1 MTIVNPLK
9 GEVAIPE
16 IGKGFFVAFTLADIA
31 ALEAE
36 YGRDFFNDMEQA
48 CVDRAFPDLTKILAI
63 GLRKRN
69 SKGEVEKVGDDDEF
83 FDELHQREDFDM
95 GCVAQPIMDA
105 ISKSWLGKTHAQLV
119 EEAIE
124 ARKKQDADN
133 LKRAKEAAE
142 ENGLPFNEALSD
154 GLFKLLTYMAS
165 TQSPSGN

>member
-1 MTIVNPLK
+1 MAVNPLK

-16 IGKGFFVAFTLADIA
+16 IGKGYLVAFTLADIA

-36 YGRDFFNDMEQA
+36 YGRDYFNDMEQA
-48 CVDRAFPDLTKILAI
+48 CVDRSFTDLTKILAI
-63 GLRKRN
+63 GLRKRS
-69 SKGEVEKVGDDDEF
+69 SKGEVEKVGDDEEF
-83 FDELHQREDFDM
+83 FDDLHQREGFDM

-124 ARKKQDADN
+124 ARKKQDAEN

-142 ENGLPFNEALSD
+142 EAGIPFPEALQSE
-154 GLFKLLTYMAS
+154 LYRLLTNLAS

>member
-1 MTIVNPLK
+1 MTVNPLK

-16 IGKGFFVAFTLADIA
+16 IGKGYFVAFTLSDIA

-63 GLRKRN
+63 GLRKRT
-69 SKGEVEKVGDDDEF
+69 SKGEVEKVGDDEEF
-83 FDELHQREDFDM
+83 FDDLHQRDDFDM

-119 EEAIE
+119 EEAVE
-124 ARKKQDADN
+124 ARKKQDAEN

-142 ENGLPFNEALSD
+142 ESGIPFDQALSSE
-154 GLFKLLTYMAS
+154 LYRLLTHLAS
-165 TQSPSGN
+165 AQPQSGN

>member
-1 MTIVNPLK
+1 VAVNPLK

-16 IGKGFFVAFTLADIA
+16 IGKGYFIAFTLADIA

-48 CVDRAFPDLTKILAI
+48 CVDRAFPELTNILAI

-69 SKGEVEKVGDDDEF
+69 SKGEVEKVGDDEEF
-83 FDELHQREDFDM
+83 FHDLTQREDFDLA
-95 GCVAQPIMDA
+95 CVYQPIMDA

-119 EEAIE
+119 EEAVE
-124 ARKKQDADN
+124 ARKKQDAEN

-142 ENGLPFNEALSD
+142 ENGVPFDEALSS
-154 GLFKLLTYMAS
+154 GLFKLLTHMAS
-165 TQSPSGN
+165 TQPPSGN

>member
-1 MTIVNPLK
+1 VAVNPLK

-16 IGKGFFVAFTLADIA
+16 IGKGYFIAFTLADIA

-69 SKGEVEKVGDDDEF
+69 SKGEVEKVG
-83 FDELHQREDFDM
+83 EDFDLA
-95 GCVAQPIMDA
+95 CVYQPIMDA

-119 EEAIE
+119 EEAVE
-124 ARKKQDADN
+124 ARKKQDAEN

-142 ENGLPFNEALSD
+142 ENGVPFDEALSS
-154 GLFKLLTYMAS
+154 GLFKLLTHMAS
-165 TQSPSGN
+165 TQPPSGN

>member
-9 GEVAIPE
+9 GEVALPE
-16 IGKGFFVAFTLADIA
+16 IGKGYFVAFTLSDIA

-48 CVDRAFPDLTKILAI
+48 CVDRSFTDLTKILAI
-63 GLRKRN
+63 ALRKRT
-69 SKGEVEKVGDDDEF
+69 SKGAVEKVGHDDEF

-119 EEAIE
+119 EEAVE
-124 ARKKQDADN
+124 ARKKQDAEN

-142 ENGLPFNEALSD
+142 SADLPFNEALSD
-154 GLFKLLTYMAS
+154 GLSKLLTHMAS
-165 TQSPSGN
+165 AQSQSGN

>member
-1 MTIVNPLK
+1 MGVNPLK
-9 GEVAIPE
+9 GEVALPE
-16 IGKGFFVAFTLADIA
+16 IGKGYFVAFTLADIA

-48 CVDRAFPDLTKILAI
+48 CVDRAFPDLTKILGI

-69 SKGEVEKVGDDDEF
+69 SKGEVEKVGDDEEF
-83 FDELHQREDFDM
+83 FDDIHQRDDFDM

-124 ARKKQDADN
+124 ARKKQDAEN

-142 ENGLPFNEALSD
+142 SADLPFSEALSD
-154 GLFKLLTYMAS
+154 GLFKLLTHMAS
-165 TQSPSGN
+165 IQSPSGN